1 LENKLSLC
9 QLEYAFDV
17 EPNRDGSDFAIYPR
31 KNTLVN
37 KRDQGYFMTLP
48 KWWVAIQLRAGKKDK
63 RTELSH
69 SEPDLVIGANIL
81 KIITYSNGTKNLTA
95 NVKLK
100 PTGQITI
107 EMLSLC
113 LRGEK
118 YEAKGSEK
126 FEDKAQEQ
134 IKVTPITIT
143 NPKSYIVFFDVP
155 GESAINSEDVKI
167 YALAN
172 NRDYY
177 SGPFGIKFEASL

>member
-1 LENKLSLC
+1 MENQFFVC
-9 QLEYAFDV
+9 QFGHAFALGFDIHYSSNV
-17 EPNRDGSDFAIYPR
+17 IDTG
-31 KNTLVN
+31 KNSLVN
-37 KRDQGYFMTLP
+37 KGNQGYFMTLP

-100 PTGQITI
+100 PKGQITI
-107 EMLSLC
+107 DILSLC

-134 IKVTPITIT
+134 IKVTPITIN

-172 NRDYY
+172 NREYY
-177 SGPFGIKFEASL
+177 SEPFGIKFEASL